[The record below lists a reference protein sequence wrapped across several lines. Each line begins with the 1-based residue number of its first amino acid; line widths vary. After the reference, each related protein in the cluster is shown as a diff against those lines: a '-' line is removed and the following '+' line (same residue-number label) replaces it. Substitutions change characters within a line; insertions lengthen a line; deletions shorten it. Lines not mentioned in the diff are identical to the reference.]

1 MQEEPRPCRGSC
13 VFSFFVIPSLLRD
26 LGTAKHVRVLVM
38 GVYAQAAG
46 CLPYGRR
53 SLWLA
58 LPGGGKKPHR
68 GFFSP
73 PSDSLPLNAIKIA
86 THKGWLFLWSW

>member
-1 MQEEPRPCRGSC
+1 
-13 VFSFFVIPSLLRD
+13 
-26 LGTAKHVRVLVM
+26 M

-58 LPGGGKKPHR
+58 LPGGGKKPHW

>member
-1 MQEEPRPCRGSC
+1 
-13 VFSFFVIPSLLRD
+13 
-26 LGTAKHVRVLVM
+26 M
-38 GVYAQAAG
+38 GVYTQAAG
-46 CLPYGRR
+46 CLPYGRH

-73 PSDSLPLNAIKIA
+73 PSDSLPYKFQ
-86 THKGWLFLWSW
+86 KGNHP